1 MLFCPMNY
9 FGKWYIFVLTFSAT
23 FVSKGQNGSLIPD
36 VYDQFFQN
44 YYLINPANTDTS
56 EIIINMGHKSQIGVF
71 RGVRQTYFDA
81 NFRIKSKSPNTR
93 HYIGLQL
100 FNNSEG
106 DFFSKNRAYGRYS
119 FDLHISESY
128 YLSAGLSLGAVSYAF
143 KATQSSAGGSDLNY
157 DGNIGLWLVGR
168 NLKVGTSMQQVFQR
182 TLTPIGQTFELSRQY
197 NLNAC
202 YMFFINPYTQLT
214 THVWYKHQQ
223 NNSDDIQIAALIT
236 LQNLVEFG
244 GNYRYRKGVVLIGGL
259 KDIRI
264 GTSRIAIAMSYS
276 TGVLNSLA
284 KGDNAVELFIK
295 YSK

>member
-1 MLFCPMNY
+1 MNHI
-9 FGKWYIFVLTFSAT
+9 GKWYILVLTFSVS
-23 FVSKGQNGSLIPD
+23 FVSKGQNGTLTPD

-44 YYLINPANTDTS
+44 YYLVNPANTDTS
-56 EIIINMGHKSQIGVF
+56 EIIVNMGHKSQIGVF

-81 NFRIKSKSPNTR
+81 NFRIKSKSSNSR

-106 DFFSKNRAYGRYS
+106 DFFSKNRVYGRYS
-119 FDLHISESY
+119 FDIRVSDSY
-128 YLSAGLSLGAVSYAF
+128 FLSAGLSLGAVSYAF

-157 DGNIGLWLVGR
+157 DGNIGLWLIGR
-168 NLKVGTSMQQVFQR
+168 KLKVGTSMQQVFQR
-182 TLTPIGQTFELSRQY
+182 TLTPIGQTFELTRQY
-197 NLNAC
+197 NLNAS
-202 YMFFINPYTQLT
+202 YMFFINPYIQLT
-214 THVWYKHQQ
+214 THAWYKHQQ
-223 NNSDDIQIAALIT
+223 NNINDLQLAALIT

-244 GNYRYRKGVVLIGGL
+244 ANYRYQKGVVLVGGL